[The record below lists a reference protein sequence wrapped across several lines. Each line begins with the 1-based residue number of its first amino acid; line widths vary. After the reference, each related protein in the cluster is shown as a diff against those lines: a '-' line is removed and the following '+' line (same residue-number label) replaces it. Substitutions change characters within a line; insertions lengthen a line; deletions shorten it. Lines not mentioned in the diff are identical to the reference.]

1 MTSLYI
7 PVIAAALLASSA
19 AYAQN
24 TGGAVGGAVGGAAVG
39 AVVGGPVGAVV
50 GGAVGAITGSALP
63 PQPSVVY
70 EGRVAV
76 GEPMPDTV
84 AVYPV
89 PDYDAYSYTV
99 IGGRRVIID
108 RRTRRIVRIIE

>member
-1 MTSLYI
+1 MKMLCVGAT
-7 PVIAAALLASSA
+7 AAALLTGSA

-24 TGGAVGGAVGGAAVG
+24 AGGAVGGAVGGAAVG
-39 AVVGGPVGAVV
+39 GVGGGPVGAAV

-70 EGRVAV
+70 QGPVVV
-76 GEPMPDTV
+76 GEALPDTV
-84 AVYPV
+84 TYYPV

-99 IGGRRVIID
+99 INNRRVIVD
-108 RRTRRIVRIIE
+108 RHNHKVVRIIE